1 MYSYWAL
8 VFIQGYLS
16 VSHDNEYLSNDPAC
30 VDEDIEDGDVRGDD
44 QRGEDHENALSHRPE
59 TCSAREMTAPS
70 SARPFQYSSSQM
82 SARED
87 SWVVN
92 GVSTTGTRWSCSWF

>member
-44 QRGEDHENALSHRPE
+44 QRGEDHEERPLSPARNMLRPGDDGTLLGQALPIQQQPDER
-59 TCSAREMTAPS
+59 A
-70 SARPFQYSSSQM
+70 
-82 SARED
+82 
-87 SWVVN
+87 
-92 GVSTTGTRWSCSWF
+92 